1 MKRIF
6 LAASLAASLLVSGQ
20 SGAVAATNDVSTD
33 LGVLRMK
40 VNNRLK
46 AGKDT
51 ENDLTNELQE
61 FDALLAKYQ
70 SRKTDEVAEILYMK
84 AMLYL
89 QVLGDNEKAGALI
102 QQLKREYPDT
112 RFGKTADQLM
122 ASLKKQEQAKKIS
135 ASLVEGVVFPDF
147 NEKDMA
153 GKPLSLSQYK
163 GKVVL
168 IDFWATW
175 CGPCVRE
182 LPNVVET
189 YKAYHGEGFEIIGI
203 SLDQD
208 RLKLEGFLGAQE
220 MPWPQ
225 FFDGKGWENKL
236 AAHYGITGI
245 PATFLLDRQG
255 KIIGKD
261 LRGDS
266 LKQAVAMAMAKK

>member
-1 MKRIF
+1 MKHIF

-33 LGVLRMK
+33 LGVLLMK

-51 ENDLTNELQE
+51 ENSLTNELQE

-70 SRKTDEVAEILYMK
+70 SQKTDEVAEILYMK

-112 RFGKTADQLM
+112 RFGKNADQLL
-122 ASLKKQEQAKKIS
+122 ASLKKQEQAKKTS
-135 ASLVEGVVFPDF
+135 ASLVEGAVFPDF
-147 NEKDMA
+147 NEKDLA

-189 YKAYHGEGFEIIGI
+189 YKAHHGEGFEIIGI

-208 RLKLEGFLGAQE
+208 RPKLEGFLAAQE

-225 FFDGKGWENKL
+225 LFDGKGWENKL
-236 AAHYGITGI
+236 AANYGITSI

-255 KIIGKD
+255 RIIGKD

-266 LKQAVAMAMAKK
+266 LKQAVARALAKK